1 MFPVKLGKMPT
12 LAGGLCAFLVEL
24 GKIEQMHG
32 ANLTTGDQ
40 HYAFAQ
46 SGLDFELVASFTS
59 ALFLHRNWVYACY
72 IAPPWSALLTLLR
85 SDSLVRASS

>member
-24 GKIEQMHG
+24 GKIEQMHS

-46 SGLDFELVASFTS
+46 SGLDFELVASFTVTGYMLVTS
-59 ALFLHRNWVYACY
+59 
-72 IAPPWSALLTLLR
+72 LR
-85 SDSLVRASS
+85 PGPLC